1 MKKLFCLLAISGML
15 LFAQESMAQTTKK
28 DKATKETKVATNKGR
43 VVVNEN
49 ANIKKLA
56 TPEVRAQEWTDNMAK
71 ALSLNDE
78 QRRKIQA
85 INLNTAKELAE
96 IKKNNNKRADI
107 KNAHAKREKAFDA
120 IFTAEQKAKFAASK
134 KKMLEHQD
142 RKSVV

>member
-78 QRRKIQA
+78 QRRKIQE

-134 KKMLEHQD
+134 KKMLEH
-142 RKSVV
+142 RK

>member
-78 QRRKIQA
+78 QRRKIQE

-134 KKMLEHQD
+134 KKMLEERNQ
-142 RKSVV
+142 K

>member
-43 VVVNEN
+43 VMVKEN
-49 ANIKKLA
+49 ANVKKLA

-78 QRRKIQA
+78 QRRKIQE

-107 KNAHAKREKAFDA
+107 KNAHAKREKAFDG

-134 KKMLEHQD
+134 KKMLEH
-142 RKSVV
+142 RK

>member
-28 DKATKETKVATNKGR
+28 DKATKTTKVATNKGR

-56 TPEVRAQEWTDNMAK
+56 TPEVRAQEWTDNMTK

-78 QRRKIQA
+78 QRRKIQE

-96 IKKNNNKRADI
+96 IKKNNNKRTDI
-107 KNAHAKREKAFDA
+107 KNAHAKREKAFET

-134 KKMLEHQD
+134 KKMLDHH
-142 RKSVV
+142 K